1 MKINKTIIITLLCII
16 VFTSLVRFRLAD
28 VPFERDEGEYAYAG
42 QLILKG
48 IPPYQQFYNMKLPG
62 IYAVYACLLAVFGQT
77 HTGVHTGLLVIN
89 ALTILLIF
97 FLVRR
102 VIDNTAGVVA
112 AACFAL
118 LSVGQAVQGIFAN
131 AEHFVMLPVM
141 GGLILLLKGQDEDR
155 QWLLFLSGLL
165 FGTGF
170 IIKQHGVL
178 FIAFGGLY
186 ILINGLHSGLATWPR
201 QLSRCMLFTM
211 GAVVPYV
218 ATCLIM
224 FQAGVFEKFW
234 FWTVDYAKA
243 YSSQISFKYAW
254 QVFSKQS
261 MNIGASAPLIW
272 LLSGLGLISLVL
284 DKRLHKRA
292 MFVFMFVLFS
302 FLAICP
308 GFYFRP
314 HYFVLILPAA
324 SMLAGI
330 TISSLWYML
339 SNVRVP
345 IVKYGVPILVAFICL
360 GLSVNKQKQFLFEM
374 TPVEACR
381 ATYGL
386 NPFPE
391 SIEISQ
397 YIKENTDKNDRV
409 AVIGSEPQIYF
420 YSDRRSATGY
430 IYMYPL
436 MENHEFALQMQKEMI
451 QEVESAKPEV
461 LVFVW
466 VPTSWLRR
474 VDSHDLLFKWF
485 ETYQAAYY
493 SLTGLV
499 NIFNNT
505 SVYQWGQKVKW
516 PPESDYWIAI
526 LKRKH
531 VDLKTR

>member
-1 MKINKTIIITLLCII
+1 
-16 VFTSLVRFRLAD
+16 
-28 VPFERDEGEYAYAG
+28 
-42 QLILKG
+42 
-48 IPPYQQFYNMKLPG
+48 
-62 IYAVYACLLAVFGQT
+62 
-77 HTGVHTGLLVIN
+77 
-89 ALTILLIF
+89 
-97 FLVRR
+97 
-102 VIDNTAGVVA
+102 
-112 AACFAL
+112 
-118 LSVGQAVQGIFAN
+118 
-131 AEHFVMLPVM
+131 
-141 GGLILLLKGQDEDR
+141 LLKGLDEDR
-155 QWLLFLSGLL
+155 LWVLCLSGIFL
-165 FGTGF
+165 GTGF
-170 IIKQHGVL
+170 IIKQHGAL

-186 ILINGLHSGLATWPR
+186 ILINGFQTGVKKWSAFVT
-201 QLSRCMLFTM
+201 RCTIFSF
-211 GAVVPYV
+211 GAVLPYGI
-218 ATCLIM
+218 TCAIM

-234 FWTVDYAKA
+234 FWTVDYAMA
-243 YSSQISFKYAW
+243 YSSQIPFEYAW
-254 QVFSKQS
+254 QSFSTQA
-261 MNIGASAPLIW
+261 MNIGVSAPLIW
-272 LLSGLGLISLVL
+272 LLSGLGLTALVL
-284 DKRLHKRA
+284 DKRLYKKA
-292 MFVFMFVLFS
+292 LFVFMFVLFS

-314 HYFVLILPAA
+314 HYFVLILPVAA
-324 SMLAGI
+324 MLAGI

-397 YIKENTDKNDRV
+397 YIKDHTDKNDRV

-466 VPTSWLRR
+466 VPTSWLKR

-485 ETYQAAYY
+485 ETYQASYY

-499 NIFNNT
+499 NIFNDT
-505 SVYQWGQKVKW
+505 SVYQWRQEVKW

-531 VDLKTR
+531 LD